1 MKTKTSYY
9 FPCSDW
15 LSLYH
20 KGETLLRKLT
30 PTEKEE
36 VYRGEKVPDNMVSHC
51 YNGEAYCKE

>member
-36 VYRGEKVPDNMVSHC
+36 VYRGESVLGFAMLQKGVHS
-51 YNGEAYCKE
+51 EE